1 MRHSVQTKKIMLML
15 AFMFTVT
22 WSGAVGTT
30 ANDGPSPIVIKEA
43 TVQSHPKTSSI
54 EATINGHTLTVTFT
68 ENLGD
73 VQIDIT
79 TASGGA
85 VSYGHVWTPDSYIA
99 YIPNTGAYIVTITLG
114 NGDEYYG
121 EFEVT
126 D

>member
-1 MRHSVQTKKIMLML
+1 MRKTSFQLL
-15 AFMFTVT
+15 ATALC
-22 WSGAVGTT
+22 AVFL
-30 ANDGPSPIVIKEA
+30 AIPVFASSSYSLDGYSQVPIKESN
-43 TVQSHPKTSSI
+43 VQSTPRTNSI
-54 EATINGHTLTVTFT
+54 LASINGHTLTVTFL
-68 ENLGD
+68 ENLGN

-79 TASGGA
+79 TATGGT

-99 YIPNTGAYIVTITLG
+99 YVYNTGSYVVTITLE

>member
-1 MRHSVQTKKIMLML
+1 MLCFSKIKQFVLL
-15 AFMFTVT
+15 LGFLLPTLWGNALGTV
-22 WSGAVGTT
+22 S
-30 ANDGPSPIVIKEA
+30 NDGFSHITIHET
-43 TVQSHPKTSSI
+43 TVQSHPKTNSI
-54 EATINGHTLTVTFT
+54 LASINGHTLTVTFT
-68 ENLGD
+68 ENLGN

-85 VSYGHVWTPDSYIA
+85 VCYGHVWTPDSYIA
-99 YIPNTGAYIVTITLG
+99 YIYSTGSYVVTITLE

>member
-1 MRHSVQTKKIMLML
+1 MKHSVQTKKIMLML

-43 TVQSHPKTSSI
+43 TVQGAPKGSSI
-54 EATINGHTLTVTFT
+54 EATINGHQLTVTFL
-68 ENLGD
+68 ENLGN
-73 VQIDIT
+73 VQVEVT
-79 TASGGA
+79 TATGGT
-85 VSYGHVWTPDSYIA
+85 VDLTDIWTPNCYFANIT
-99 YIPNTGAYIVTITLG
+99 NTGSYVVTITLG

>member
-1 MRHSVQTKKIMLML
+1 MKHSVQTKKITLML

-43 TVQSHPKTSSI
+43 TVQGIPRTSSI
-54 EATINGHTLTVTFT
+54 EAIINGHQLTVTFS
-68 ENLGD
+68 ENLGN
-73 VQIDIT
+73 VQVEVT
-79 TASGGA
+79 TATGGT
-85 VSYGHVWTPDSYIA
+85 VDLTDLWTPNSYIA
-99 YIPNTGAYIVTITLG
+99 YIPNTGDYVVTITLG